1 MRRKSLSLSKGWE
14 MAEPAVALES
24 DDGRNFAGV
33 TFEFTAG
40 ERDVFRRRPFV
51 LPSVWSEENVVVK
64 DGPYSGSRWRNATA
78 PYLVEIM
85 DTWADPYT
93 EEVDTCGSPQ
103 SGKTSAMYRC
113 IEYSIDRRPGNRMLA
128 MPDDLTL
135 SRVSQYKLLPS
146 IKACRPARDKLVKAT
161 LDTFTFADGSVMFL
175 SSAQSPSQRASV
187 SIRDLFLDEE
197 TLYKVIAGQ
206 GDPVTDFLERTT
218 SYQGMRK
225 IMRVAKP
232 VGGDESSIWQAM
244 LACTEI
250 RAYAVVCPAC
260 GTEQFMRFS
269 QIKFLGCKDPM
280 TMRQERPAR
289 YECEYCRYHWTDFA
303 RNEAVRRG
311 SWRPV
316 RWDSE
321 TRRFLPTSAV
331 WRPRSVGFHLPS
343 FISPFVSLSEIAADF
358 LEAKGNP
365 KKWQGFFNG
374 RLAEPHLRASIKTS
388 WERVLE
394 AKINLPP
401 RTVPAAAVALT
412 AGFDVQKRGIWFVVR
427 AWADTL
433 ESWLVD
439 YGFLPD
445 FEHVRQLLFEAI
457 YPVEGGG
464 EKGIWRAGM
473 DTGGGETDDQVWTRT
488 EEIYQ
493 WVRANSL
500 GKVFACKGASHAQ
513 LQPVKRTPIDRLP
526 KSGKEIPGGLVLHI
540 IDTDYFKR
548 LFHGRLEPDASQP
561 LHLHDGTAEDYAKQV
576 SAEELVTVKGKSVWR
591 QIRPANHL
599 LDCEVLASACAAPEW
614 TPGLQLLARAARVE
628 TTRPE
633 PTKHL
638 QPQPQRRRW

>member
-1 MRRKSLSLSKGWE
+1 
-14 MAEPAVALES
+14 MAEPARRLEP
-24 DDGRNFAGV
+24 F
-33 TFEFTAG
+33 TFEFMTG

-51 LPSVWSEENVVVK
+51 PPSVWAEENVIVK
-64 DGPYSGSRWRNATA
+64 DGPYAGSRWRNTTA
-78 PYLVEIM
+78 PYLAEIM
-85 DTWADPYT
+85 DTWANPYT
-93 EEVDTCGSPQ
+93 EEVVVCGSPQ

-113 IEYSIDRRPGNRMLA
+113 VEYAIDRRPGPRMLA

-135 SRVSQYKLLPS
+135 ARVSQFKLLPS

-161 LDTFTFADGSVMFL
+161 LDTFTFSDGSVMFL
-175 SSAQSPSQRASV
+175 SSAQSQSQRASV
-187 SIRDLFLDEE
+187 SIQDLFLDEE
-197 TLYKVIAGQ
+197 SLYKLISGQ
-206 GDPVTDFLERTT
+206 GDPVTDFIERTT
-218 SYQGMRK
+218 SYHWMRK
-225 IMRVAKP
+225 IMRAAKP
-232 VGGDESSIWQAM
+232 VGGEDTSIWQAL
-244 LACTEI
+244 LACGQI
-250 RAYAVVCPAC
+250 MVYAVVCPAC

-269 QIKFLGCKDPM
+269 QVKFLGCKD
-280 TMRQERPAR
+280 TKAMRQERPAR
-289 YECEYCRYHWTDFA
+289 YECEHCRYHWSDYA
-303 RNEAVRRG
+303 RDEAVRRG
-311 SWRPV
+311 NWRPV
-316 RWDSE
+316 RWNE
-321 TRRFLPTSAV
+321 EKRLFLPTDAMH
-331 WRPRSVGFHLPS
+331 RPRSVGFHLPAL
-343 FISPFVSLSEIAADF
+343 ISPFVSLSEIAADF
-358 LEAKGNP
+358 LEAKETP
-365 KKWQGFFNG
+365 SKWQGFFNG
-374 RLAEPHLRASIKTS
+374 RLAEPHVRTSIKTS
-388 WERVLE
+388 WERILE
-394 AKINLPP
+394 ARVNLPP

-548 LFHGRLEPDASQP
+548 LFHGRLEPDAVQS
-561 LHLHDGTAEDYAKQV
+561 LHLHAETAEDYAKQV
-576 SAEELVTVKGKSVWR
+576 SAEELVTIKGKAVWR
-591 QIRPANHL
+591 QVRPANHL
-599 LDCEVLASACAAPEW
+599 LDCEMLAAACAAPEW
-614 TPGLQLLARAARVE
+614 TPGLQLLARAAQAE
-628 TTRPE
+628 EQPLAPPRP
-633 PTKHL
+633 
-638 QPQPQRRRW
+638 QPQPHRRRW